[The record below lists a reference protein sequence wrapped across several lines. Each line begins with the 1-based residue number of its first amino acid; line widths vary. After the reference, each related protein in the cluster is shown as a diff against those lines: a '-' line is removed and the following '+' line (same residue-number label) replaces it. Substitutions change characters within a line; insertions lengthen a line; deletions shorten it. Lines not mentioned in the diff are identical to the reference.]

1 MLKIFK
7 TMEHVEN
14 RVSVP
19 DFAYLSKQAASIGI
33 SWQTQ
38 NLIKCY
44 AVLDDMFGYVV
55 DTILSVYP
63 ESEDMQGGMLDDFKK
78 AHSIAEKEL
87 MKLIAT
93 MMEQKLSESDFEE
106 I

>member
-1 MLKIFK
+1 MSFA
-7 TMEHVEN
+7 E
-14 RVSVP
+14 VS
-19 DFAYLSKQAASIGI
+19 YLSKQAASIGI

-63 ESEDMQGGMLDDFKK
+63 ESADMQGGMLDDFKK
-78 AHSIAEKEL
+78 APQVQHRTAIPSTGVA
-87 MKLIAT
+87 
-93 MMEQKLSESDFEE
+93 
-106 I
+106 